1 MVERDGAFGDP
12 FTVAQPVHLDIAR
25 LSLVVRALQDDILAG
40 LSATE
45 RAQFSAL
52 AARAVAAAEARSDA
66 DPAAPG

>member
-1 MVERDGAFGDP
+1 MAPTEVGRAL
-12 FTVAQPVHLDIAR
+12 HAR
-25 LSLVVRALQDDILAG
+25 LSPVVRALQDDILPG